1 MKSLAG
7 KRIAFL
13 ATDGVELSELTE
25 PWHAVQEAGAVVQLV
40 SLEKGQI
47 QGYQHD
53 RKVDKFPVDIV
64 VDDAD
69 VTEFDGLVLPGGVAN
84 PDTLRTNEAAV
95 DFVREFVRQG
105 KPVAA
110 ICHGPWM
117 LVEADVIRGRK
128 VTSWPSLRTDLENA
142 GAEWVD
148 SECVCDNG
156 IVTSRN
162 PDDLPAFC
170 KKAIEEFVEGRHEAQ
185 LA

>member
-1 MKSLAG
+1 MKSLIG

-25 PWHAVQEAGAVVQLV
+25 PWHAMQEAGAAVQLV
-40 SLEKGQI
+40 ALEEGEI
-47 QGYQHD
+47 QGYRHD
-53 RKVDKFPVDIV
+53 QKVDKFRVDTTV
-64 VDDAD
+64 HEAD
-69 VTEFDGLVLPGGVAN
+69 VADFDGLVLPGGVAN
-84 PDTLRTNEAAV
+84 PDTLRTNETAV
-95 DFVREFVRQG
+95 EFVRSFVQQG

-117 LVEADVIRGRK
+117 LVEADAVRGRK

-148 SECVCDNG
+148 AECVCDNG

-170 KKAIEEFVEGRHEAQ
+170 KKAIEEFVEGRHESQ